1 MELSRRRGML
11 IDSAGAMS
19 LRLPP
24 RPPGQCGHYELLYST
39 SVFDCHSQIGG
50 CLMLNDRKI
59 NVSFSAR
66 AEDVIRRFMKV
77 AERTMPRASLVPIMT
92 WHISGT
98 FTNKVT
104 GEVRTFGPGV
114 DVGAIDP
121 KKLTDELIVP
131 MGDLRA
137 SGRTSIRRP
146 AEIRFRGRFFCPYR
160 QLISLPDPRFPD

>member
-1 MELSRRRGML
+1 
-11 IDSAGAMS
+11 
-19 LRLPP
+19 
-24 RPPGQCGHYELLYST
+24 
-39 SVFDCHSQIGG
+39 
-50 CLMLNDRKI
+50 MLNDRKI

-131 MGDLRA
+131 MGDLRVA
-137 SGRTSIRRP
+137 IRLPEELQSAGRLKFDFVDGS
-146 AEIRFRGRFFCPYR
+146 FV
-160 QLISLPDPRFPD
+160 LIDN